1 MRNAAQRNAD
11 SETPFGLR
19 QFDDFQR
26 KTADLGTIIDVGGYD
41 VRGQQMAKHID
52 GYM

>member
-1 MRNAAQRNAD
+1 MPPK
-11 SETPFGLR
+11 ETPIAKPRLASGNI
-19 QFDDFQR
+19 DDFQR